1 MVINYLSRGRYAA
14 LTKYI
19 QKLPT
24 GMSNYKARA
33 VLGAMST
40 WEETTTLKEAREY
53 LHTVLDV
60 PLDSPVITKLR
71 FIKGEFTYDAKE
83 IGVRNYFQVERYKVP
98 PGTIVP
104 TSVIIDWIKAKG
116 FTPKKYTSPFKG
128 MSDERVKRLAETGRF
143 TEMED
148 ESLDNEIKQMA
159 FAIQKTWE
167 KKGYTSKMKAIY
179 DSDRNMIN
187 WVNKYD
193 ETGEY
198 TYTNEEAKDI
208 LARHGNPKIRRND
221 PRWA

>member
-1 MVINYLSRGRYAA
+1 
-14 LTKYI
+14 
-19 QKLPT
+19 
-24 GMSNYKARA
+24 
-33 VLGAMST
+33 
-40 WEETTTLKEAREY
+40 
-53 LHTVLDV
+53 
-60 PLDSPVITKLR
+60 
-71 FIKGEFTYDAKE
+71 
-83 IGVRNYFQVERYKVP
+83 
-98 PGTIVP
+98 
-104 TSVIIDWIKAKG
+104 
-116 FTPKKYTSPFKG
+116 